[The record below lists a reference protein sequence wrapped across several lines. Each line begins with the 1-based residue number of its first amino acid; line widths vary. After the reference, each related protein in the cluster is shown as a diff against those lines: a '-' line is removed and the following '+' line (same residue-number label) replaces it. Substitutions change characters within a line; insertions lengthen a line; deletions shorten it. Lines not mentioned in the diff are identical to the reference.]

1 MLDSNAVSREKG
13 SNEKVRVSLDISPQL
28 YEKLQS
34 LAQELHG
41 TKSDVLRKSLVLLD
55 VAVEARKNGKKLGLA
70 DSNNQLTTEIIG
82 I

>member
-1 MLDSNAVSREKG
+1 MLETNAVSRGKG
-13 SNEKVRVSLDISPQL
+13 NGQKIRVSLDISPQL
-28 YEKLQS
+28 YEKLQA
-34 LAQELHG
+34 LALELDG

>member
-1 MLDSNAVSREKG
+1 MLDANAVSREKAG
-13 SNEKVRVSLDISPQL
+13 NEKIRVSLDISPQL

-34 LAQELHG
+34 LAHELHE

-70 DSNNQLTTEIIG
+70 DSSNQLITEIIG

>member
-1 MLDSNAVSREKG
+1 MLNANATSREKG
-13 SNEKVRVSLDISPQL
+13 GGEKIRISLDISPQL

-34 LAQELHG
+34 LAQELDG